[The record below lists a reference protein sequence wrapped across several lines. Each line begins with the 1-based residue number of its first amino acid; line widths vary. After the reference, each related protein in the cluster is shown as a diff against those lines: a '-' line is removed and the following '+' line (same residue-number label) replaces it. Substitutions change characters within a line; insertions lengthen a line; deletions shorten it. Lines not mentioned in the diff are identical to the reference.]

1 MTAVEEMSGMDILC
15 SDKTGTLTQNRLS
28 IRQFVPYGGQTT
40 ETLLQ
45 NAVLASDQTEKDDAI
60 DQLIKQTWHMHFP
73 DSDVLNAYSQTKY
86 IPFDPV
92 NKRTEATYTHNA
104 TSLTVTKG
112 APQAITALLDDA
124 QAQKFITDNALSF
137 AEKGFRTLAVAEKND
152 GTWKLN
158 GFFNVRPAT

>member
-1 MTAVEEMSGMDILC
+1 MDILC

-92 NKRTEATYTHNA
+92 NKRTEATYTHNGNIIDCDKRCTPGHYRPSGRCTGA
-104 TSLTVTKG
+104 KIHHRQCLVFCRKRLQNTSV
-112 APQAITALLDDA
+112 
-124 QAQKFITDNALSF
+124 S
-137 AEKGFRTLAVAEKND
+137 
-152 GTWKLN
+152 
-158 GFFNVRPAT
+158 